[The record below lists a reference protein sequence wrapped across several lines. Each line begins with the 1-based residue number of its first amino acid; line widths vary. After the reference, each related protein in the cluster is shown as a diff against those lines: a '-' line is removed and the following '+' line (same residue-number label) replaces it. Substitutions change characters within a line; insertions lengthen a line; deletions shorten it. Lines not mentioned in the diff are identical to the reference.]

1 MKSKLIDISK
11 NNALRFTILLGIV
24 SLFADITYE
33 GARSINGQYLAMLGA
48 SATAVGVIAGF
59 GELIGYTL
67 RLVSGYLADKTKKYW
82 LITIIGYSVNLF
94 AVPLL
99 ALAGHWQIAAVL
111 IVVERFGKSIR
122 TPARDL
128 MLSHATSKIGRGWG
142 FGLHEALDQVGAVS
156 GPLIL
161 ALVLYLKGNY
171 QNCFSLLI
179 VPAILALIALFIA
192 KITYPNPR
200 NFETEELKPKT
211 EIFSKTFWIYII
223 AVSFVAVGYADF
235 ALIAFHLKKVST
247 VSDNWIPV
255 FYAIA
260 MCVDAISALFFGY
273 LFDKKGIGIL
283 VIAVLSSLLFAPFVF
298 LGGFKLALIGMILW
312 GVGMGAQESIM
323 RAAISNMVNINNRGF
338 AYGIFNTAYGISW
351 FLGSALMGILYDVSI
366 LYLVFFSVI
375 MQFVSIPLL
384 LLARR
389 KLILNG

>member
-48 SATAVGVIAGF
+48 SAPVVGVVAGF

-67 RLVSGYLADKTKKYW
+67 RLVSGYLADKTKEYW

-111 IVVERFGKSIR
+111 MVIERFGKSIR

-128 MLSHATSKIGRGWG
+128 MLSHATSKIGRGLG

-156 GPLIL
+156 GPLIV
-161 ALVLYLKGNY
+161 ALVLYFKGGY
-171 QNCFSLLI
+171 QNCFSLLM
-179 VPAILALIALFIA
+179 VPAILALITLFIA
-192 KITYPNPR
+192 KSTYPNPR
-200 NFETEELKPKT
+200 NFETEELKSETK
-211 EIFSKTFWIYII
+211 IFSKTFWIYII
-223 AVSFVAVGYADF
+223 AVSLVAVGYADF
-235 ALIAFHLKKVST
+235 ALIAFHFKKVSI
-247 VSDNWIPV
+247 VSDNWIPA

-283 VIAVLSSLLFAPFVF
+283 VIAVFSSLLFAPLVF
-298 LGGFKLALIGMILW
+298 FGGFNLALVGMILW

-323 RAAISNMVNINNRGF
+323 RAAISSMVNINSRGF
-338 AYGIFNTAYGISW
+338 AYGIFNTIYGVSW
-351 FLGSALMGILYDVSI
+351 FLGSALMGILYDISI

-375 MQFVSIPLL
+375 MQFISIPLL

-389 KLILNG
+389 KLAFNG